1 MLHLP
6 KLNSTKARMSKIS
19 SVKPENKVK
28 KINDTLV
35 YSKSPKRRK
44 PIRAPQ
50 SKLGITV
57 CQHQIG
63 SMVPLI
69 NGAKIIMG
77 ANDLES
83 LKLANPPPSF
93 PCGHHLVTLDREST
107 AAWLQAFHRRTQANT
122 SDGSPPADHEPELY
136 LLALDVAR
144 LKSKLTPT
152 GRLSLISKLAS
163 IE

>member
-1 MLHLP
+1 
-6 KLNSTKARMSKIS
+6 MSKIS
-19 SVKPENKVK
+19 SAKPENKVK
-28 KINDTLV
+28 EANDSLV
-35 YSKSPKRRK
+35 YAKSPKRRK
-44 PIRAPQ
+44 PVRAPQ

-63 SMVPLI
+63 SMVPLL

-77 ANDLES
+77 ASDLES
-83 LKLANPPPSF
+83 LKLANPPPSL

-122 SDGSPPADHEPELY
+122 IDGSPPDHEPELY

-163 IE
+163 IK